1 MIDYRDGILLE
12 VVRSGMVESV
22 HHGRLLIVDGEGDDL
37 LVIGDPDQSIY
48 PRSAIKSIQAS
59 AMVRAGLKLEPREL
73 ALVCASHAGSA
84 MHQESALK
92 ILGTVGLDE
101 KSLKNTPDKPLGVIE
116 RREWGDREATSL
128 AANCSGKHAGMVA
141 TSAINGWDL
150 ASYKDP
156 SHPLQ
161 ILIREE
167 FERLSGEKIV
177 QVSVDG
183 CGAPLFAMTLR
194 GMVRAIHA
202 ITNSDDPVHR
212 AVVEACTRNPE
223 MVSGKGRVVTEAM
236 ERVPGLLVKDGAE
249 GVMIASL
256 RGRGTIAWKMS
267 DGSNRG
273 DKSLLS
279 ASLSHLGIR
288 LKFDGDPVCPIYGDG
303 KVVGEIRASTLFD
316 CVASK

>member
-1 MIDYRDGILLE
+1 MSQSFHDEILLE
-12 VVRSGMVESV
+12 VIRGGMVESV
-22 HHGRLLIVDGEGDDL
+22 HHGRLLVVGSDGKEL
-37 LVIGDPDQSIY
+37 LSLGDPDQLIY

-84 MHQESALK
+84 AHQESARR
-92 ILGTVGLDE
+92 ILSGVGLDE
-101 KSLKNTPDKPLGVIE
+101 SHLKNTPDKPLGSVE
-116 RREWGDREATSL
+116 RREWGEREATSL

-141 TSAINGWDL
+141 TAKVNGWDL

-156 SHPLQ
+156 GHPLQ
-161 ILIREE
+161 VAIREE
-167 FERLSGEKIV
+167 FESLAGEKIS

-183 CGAPLFAMTLR
+183 CGAPLFALSLR
-194 GMVRAIHA
+194 GVVRAIHA
-202 ITNSDDPVHR
+202 VTHSDDPVHR
-212 AVVEACTRNPE
+212 EVVAACTTHPE

-256 RGRGTIAWKMS
+256 RDKGTIAWKMS

-273 DKSLLS
+273 DKPLLS
-279 ASLSHLGIR
+279 ASLSHLGVT
-288 LKFDGDPVCPIYGDG
+288 LDFGVFPIYGDG
-303 KVVGEIRASTLFD
+303 KVVGEIRASKLLAY
-316 CVASK
+316 VAPQ

>member
-1 MIDYRDGILLE
+1 MTDFHDGILLE
-12 VVRSGMVESV
+12 VVRGGLVESV
-22 HHGRLLIVDGEGDDL
+22 HHGRLLIVDGEGNDV
-37 LVIGDPDQSIY
+37 LVVGDPDQLIY

-59 AMVRAGLKLEPREL
+59 AMVRAGLKLEAREL

-92 ILGTVGLDE
+92 ILTTVGLDE
-101 KSLKNTPDKPLGVIE
+101 KYLKNTPDKPLGVME
-116 RREWGDREATSL
+116 RRKWGDREATSL

-141 TSAINGWDL
+141 TASINGWDL

-161 ILIREE
+161 VLIREE

-177 QVSVDG
+177 HVSVDG
-183 CGAPLFAMTLR
+183 CGAPLFALTLR

-212 AVVEACTRNPE
+212 EVVEACTRNPE

-236 ERVPGLLVKDGAE
+236 EKVPGLLVKDGAE

-256 RGRGTIAWKMS
+256 RGKGTIAWKMS

-273 DKSLLS
+273 DRPLLS
-279 ASLSHLGIR
+279 ASLSHLGIA

-303 KVVGEIRASTLFD
+303 KVVGEIRASTLLG
-316 CVASK
+316 CVTS